1 MANGKLT
8 RQLSAMDGRERERFR
23 QFVNSPYFNQH
34 EPTRKLLDTIL
45 EGLPI
50 GEQALDRE
58 RLHKK
63 VFGKKVAFQ
72 EQRLADV
79 MSSLMKLLAK
89 FLAIEQ
95 LDEDPFL
102 SEVLTLKRAE
112 AQGRYSLL
120 KSRDK
125 RLKRLIEKSS
135 YRDRNLLQ
143 ADFQRQVTYGYYR
156 TTHENRG
163 DAKAMQ
169 QILDKLDS
177 YYIAEKLR
185 HACHCSANTLL
196 LNTQFDYGVLP
207 EILSVL
213 NSERGKELFGS
224 EPSIQCYYHILMSM
238 RDGENPIHYQK
249 LRYFLNEKL
258 DYFSKPEQQDLYKF
272 ANNYCILRIRKGDR
286 KFPREYF
293 QLVRRGIDTELVYQ
307 KGQISEWDYKN
318 FVTLGSKLGE
328 YEWTEDFLESHYERL
343 PVDKRDNAY
352 ALNKAQYLYSRGRYD
367 EAGDLLLK
375 VTDSDVK
382 YHLARVQLEVR
393 IAYEQR
399 ETTYLLNQLET
410 FRLYILRQKKISVN
424 DKRSYTNY
432 SRFAK
437 QLASLKLQAEFFDK
451 ETLNKKLS
459 GLHQKISD
467 TSMLVDRE
475 WLLKESQPA

>member
-34 EPTRKLLDTIL
+34 EPTKKLLDNIL
-45 EGLPI
+45 ESLPI
-50 GEQALDRE
+50 GEQALSRE
-58 RLHKK
+58 RLHRK
-63 VFGKKVAFQ
+63 VFGRSVEYQ

-79 MSSLMKLLAK
+79 MSSLMKLLSK
-89 FLAIEQ
+89 FLAVEQ
-95 LDEDPFL
+95 LEEDSFL
-102 SEVLTLKRAE
+102 SEVLTMKRAE
-112 AQGRYSLL
+112 ALGRYSLL

-125 RLKRLIEKSS
+125 RLRRLIARSDH
-135 YRDRNLLQ
+135 RDGNILQ
-143 ADFQRQVTYGYYR
+143 ANFQRQVIYAYYR
-156 TTHENRG
+156 TTHENRA
-163 DAKAMQ
+163 DAQAMQ
-169 QILDKLDS
+169 QILDHLDS
-177 YYIAEKLR
+177 YYLAEKLR
-185 HACHCSANTLL
+185 HACHCTANTLL
-196 LNTQFDYGVLP
+196 FNTQFDFGILT
-207 EILSVL
+207 EMLSVIE
-213 NSERGKELFGS
+213 SDHGRELFGQ

-238 RDGENPIHYQK
+238 RDGENPIHYKK
-249 LRYFLNEKL
+249 LSYFLNQEL
-258 DYFSKPEQQDLYKF
+258 DKFSKLEQQELYLF
-272 ANNYCILRIRKGDR
+272 ANNYCILRIRKGDP

-293 QLVRRGIDTELVYQ
+293 ELVRRGIDTGLVYR
-307 KGQISEWDYKN
+307 KGQISEWNYKN

-328 YEWTEDFLESHYERL
+328 YEWTEDFLESHYDRL

-375 VTDSDVK
+375 VTDNDVK

-437 QLASLKLQAEFFDK
+437 QLASLKLQSEFFDK
-451 ETLNKKLS
+451 ETLNRKLS
-459 GLHQKISD
+459 GLHKKISD
-467 TSMLVDRE
+467 TNMLVDRE